1 MEMKRKN
8 GAKYLLLTPGNYGA
22 DFVKENTKLD
32 VESSM
37 KCSNYVGE
45 TLDMAVE
52 LGFLGVLFVG
62 THREIRQGFRWHY
75 EHAFQTFRCKGRAD
89 VCTCPAIR
97 S

>member
-1 MEMKRKN
+1 MLGTSGIVVPMSEKALIASIRLEMEMKRKN

-22 DFVKENTKLD
+22 DFVKENTKFD

-45 TLDMAVE
+45 TLDMA
-52 LGFLGVLFVG
+52 LKAGTGRWVLIPSGG
-62 THREIRQGFRWHY
+62 TMII
-75 EHAFQTFRCKGRAD
+75 T
-89 VCTCPAIR
+89 TSPP